1 MTNNEDSQLKEL
13 FEHIVTNEVVLIT
26 GAGAAVGSKKMLS
39 KELMNYYRDEE
50 NIQYE
55 SNDIVEFVD
64 KVFSNGKYSRN
75 HFDSLVVKYLRR
87 LKVENYHKIIS
98 SINWKAI
105 ITTNVDMLIEQAFIE
120 CDKRDDLDVIRNLNE
135 WDDLIMSSNLKY
147 IKLHGCISDT
157 SNYDLKF
164 SSLDFKSVEK
174 YYRKLFG
181 RLKSISPNVKFIF
194 IGHSLTD
201 AFGKKFLEEF
211 LTELDHRNI
220 YYVDPYI
227 DEINESFLKS
237 KGFKIIKKESD
248 AFFREFLEWEE
259 IFYKTN
265 IKSKSKFNNVFKS
278 IKGVNSKVLYK
289 VESFVKPLSLKDF
302 STTLSRKDFYLGAE
316 PDFSIVCKNYDVVK
330 TDKLQEINQKI
341 IEQFKNIDTIYPLIY
356 LYGSY
361 GTGKTT
367 FTYRIINLLLHTLES
382 TIALEITDF
391 LKLDINAFKSFIESI
406 RFKNILIFSNYSELD
421 FNFKNVRQLRSR
433 LSSFQLPEK
442 NIVFIQSI
450 RENVLKSFEVKH
462 KPQIVKFNIDVAL
475 TKDEISLLLDYLKNE
490 ALVEFRDGRAKR
502 EIIEYLS
509 SNFSNSDQ
517 YLILLDLIKGGK
529 HKQSLIDTYN
539 KLTDNCKQAFLFTSL
554 LYRHNILMPFSWLQ
568 KILKM
573 NWEVFVESII
583 RTDGHGILIQENV
596 ELSQYLEPD
605 IYFRT
610 KHAIISD
617 TLIKHVYKGN
627 IDREY
632 RDYQSIVKSIDNN
645 RVSSKII
652 IDLFKALSISKTFN
666 LIQISKLYDLA
677 FDKFYD
683 DFNFIINYSLN
694 VERRGTIINFKKAIN
709 IIKDFDDYNENRYFR
724 NPILIH
730 RKAVLN
736 GKLFREHY
744 KNQDFSISKEYYDD
758 AIDLFQIKQ
767 IIDPSSSYS
776 YYDFIKI
783 YWWYL
788 SKIKLSDE
796 EKSRIE
802 FNILNLFELAT
813 DNLHDGIEKIK
824 NLQVQFERTYS
835 KDEASIQKRIDEM
848 YEKEETRPYALIL
861 TYYKLRREGD
871 EFPHVLIEEME
882 SHNYNLDVAKLLHKI
897 YCDNL
902 HEIEYRLKFYEI
914 NKVVYLSSPYKPI
927 EYYFYDAVADYY
939 SFQFESARKK
949 LTILKNEFSG
959 AILSHKIYWLDEEEE
974 EMEFHGKIDKHS
986 KGNFLIFKPDKFGG
1000 SIWIRVKSN
1009 LGSQLDKGQSKK
1021 AKIRF
1026 TYSGLI
1032 AEIL

>member
-1 MTNNEDSQLKEL
+1 MTNNNDSQLENL
-13 FEHIVTNEVVLIT
+13 FEQITANKVVLIT

-50 NIQYE
+50 NIAYQ

-87 LKVENYHKIIS
+87 LKVENYHKVIS

-105 ITTNVDMLIEQAFIE
+105 ITTNVDMLIEQAFIGS
-120 CDKRDDLDVIRNLNE
+120 DKRDSLDVIRNLKE
-135 WDDLIMSSNLKY
+135 WDDYIMSSKLKY
-147 IKLHGCISDT
+147 IKLHGCISDI

-164 SSLDFKSVEK
+164 SSQDFKSVEK

-181 RLKSISPNVKFIF
+181 RLKSISPDVKFLF
-194 IGHSLTD
+194 IGHSLKD
-201 AFGKKFLEEF
+201 AFGNFFLEEF
-211 LTELDHRNI
+211 LKELDHRNI

-227 DEINESFLKS
+227 DEINQSFLES
-237 KGFKIIKKESD
+237 KGFKIIKEDSD
-248 AFFREFLEWEE
+248 AFFGKFSKWEE
-259 IFYKTN
+259 KFYETN
-265 IKSKSKFNNVFKS
+265 IKSRSKFRNVFKS
-278 IKGVNSKVLYK
+278 IKGVESKLLYK
-289 VESFVKPLSLKDF
+289 VESFVKPLNLKDF

-330 TDKLQEINQKI
+330 TDKLQEINKKI
-341 IEQFKNIDTIYPLIY
+341 LEQFKNIDTIYPLIY

-391 LKLDINAFKSFIESI
+391 LKLDIDAFKNFIESI
-406 RFKNILIFSNYSELD
+406 KFKNILIFSNYSELD

-433 LSSFQLPEK
+433 LSSFQLYEK

-475 TKDEISLLLDYLKNE
+475 NENEISLLLDYLKNE
-490 ALVEFRDGRAKR
+490 SLVEFRDGRAKR
-502 EIIEYLS
+502 DIIKYLN

-583 RTDGHGILIQENV
+583 RMDGHGILIQENI
-596 ELSQYLEPD
+596 ESSQYLEPD

-610 KHAIISD
+610 KHAMISD
-617 TLIKHVYKGN
+617 TLITYVYKGN
-627 IDREY
+627 KDKEY

-652 IDLFKALSISKTFN
+652 IDLFKALSTSKTFN
-666 LIQISKLYDLA
+666 LFQISKLYDLA

-683 DFNFIINYSLN
+683 DFNFTINYSLN
-694 VERRGTIINFKKAIN
+694 IEKRRTIKNLEKALN
-709 IIKDFDDYNENRYFR
+709 IIKDFDDYNENRYYR

-736 GKLFREHY
+736 GKLFREHFI
-744 KNQDFSISKEYYDD
+744 NEDFSISKEYYDD
-758 AIDLFQIKQ
+758 AIDLFEIKQ

-776 YYDFIKI
+776 YYDYIKI

-824 NLQVQFERTYS
+824 NLQVQFEKTYN
-835 KDEASIQKRIDEM
+835 KDQVSIQKRIDEM
-848 YEKEETRPYALIL
+848 YQKEETRPYALIL
-861 TYYKLRREGD
+861 KYYKVRREGN
-871 EFPHVLIEEME
+871 EFPHELILEME
-882 SHNYNLDVAKLLHKI
+882 EYNFNLDVLKLLYKI

-914 NKVVYLSSPYKPI
+914 NKVVFKNNAYKPI

-949 LTILKNEFSG
+949 LVELKNEFSG
-959 AILSHKIYWLDEEEE
+959 AILSHKVYWLDEDEES
-974 EMEFHGKIDKHS
+974 MVFPGKIDRHS
-986 KGNFLIFKPDKFGG
+986 KGKFLIFKPNKFGG
-1000 SIWIRVKSN
+1000 SIWIKVKSD
-1009 LGSQLDKGQSKK
+1009 LGSKLDKGQTKK

-1026 TYSGLI
+1026 TYSGLV
-1032 AEIL
+1032 AEIV